1 MDCVNRRF
9 SVIIPAYN
17 RKDQLIN
24 TLRKFS
30 NQKYDTDL
38 FEVIVID
45 DGSTDGTVDAISLF
59 IKDSRLDINLI
70 SQENKG
76 PAHARNRGIEAS
88 KYEYIVFLD
97 SDCYPLTDDWLLHI
111 NNRVNDILSD
121 GYDDFLLG
129 GRIITPDDTLTQKFI
144 NGLGGYGTPD
154 LGGDGFENASD
165 FVSFPTTNLIIPKR
179 TFYSVGGFDE
189 NIVFGSGEDTDLCY
203 RLWKNGKI
211 VSVYDPD
218 VSIIHLHRTGFSDLL
233 STSYKRSVRRHTL
246 LEKYGILS
254 KRCFRRRLIKVIA
267 VYCLVISLLIGGFV
281 DLRLAG
287 VISLAVYSV
296 LFTVF
301 LLRTRNVLQ
310 SVLFPIYYVFL
321 SFFEVAGS
329 TIGILTYLKNS
340 RAPVSHGG

>member
-1 MDCVNRRF
+1 MNCVDRTF
-9 SVIIPAYN
+9 SVIIPTYD

-30 NQKYDTDL
+30 NQKYDAGL

-59 IKDSRLDINLI
+59 IKDSQLDINLI

-97 SDCYPLTDDWLLHI
+97 SDCYPLTDDWLLRI
-111 NNRVNDILSD
+111 NNRVNDILAD
-121 GYDDFLLG
+121 GHDDFLLG
-129 GRIITPDDTLTQKFI
+129 GRIFTPDDTLSQKFI
-144 NGLGGYGTPD
+144 NCLGGYGTPD
-154 LGGDGFENASD
+154 LGEDGFETTSN

-179 TFYSVGGFDE
+179 SFYSVGGFDE

-203 RLWKNGKI
+203 RLWKTGKI

-218 VSIIHLHRTGFSDLL
+218 VSIFHLHRTGFSDML

-267 VYCLVISLLIGGFV
+267 VHCLVISLLISGFV
-281 DLRLAG
+281 DFRLFG
-287 VISLAVYSV
+287 GILFAVYSV

-301 LLRTRNVLQ
+301 LLRTRNIRQ
-310 SVLFPIYYVFL
+310 SVVFPAYYVFL
-321 SFFEVAGS
+321 SIFEVAGS

-340 RAPVSHGG
+340 RGSVSRSG